1 MNNNWPVKKLEAYVV
16 GAFLLLFAFLFF
28 SKSQFT
34 ESLTSLIL
42 LVVLLKIDELRK
54 IILRD
59 GGLEANFENL
69 KEGKIKE
76 DLQENREITSQEN
89 IKYYKNLEN
98 MIIKKV
104 HEEIGGELKAGVT
117 FVYGVPDKPE
127 FQYIPDG
134 VIRKGDEL
142 IFIEIK
148 HIIDP
153 KLAKDIIGKALH
165 NLQHVITK
173 LKPSTGGKL
182 KAKLVIASRMEI
194 DTSEISLPDDIEIQ
208 VIKL

>member
-1 MNNNWPVKKLEAYVV
+1 MNWPIKKLEVYVV
-16 GAFLLLFAFLFF
+16 GSLLILFSFLFF
-28 SKSQFT
+28 SKSHFT
-34 ESLTSLIL
+34 ESLISLIL

-54 IILRD
+54 IMLRD
-59 GGLEANFENL
+59 GGLEASFENF
-69 KEGKIKE
+69 KEEKIKE
-76 DLQENREITSQEN
+76 DLKENKEIMSQDN

-98 MIIKKV
+98 LIIKKV

-117 FVYGVPDKPE
+117 FVYGTPEKPE

-134 VIRKGDEL
+134 VIRKGDEI

-153 KLAKDIIGKALH
+153 KLAKDIIGKALQ

-173 LKPSTGGKL
+173 LKPSAGGKL
-182 KAKLVIASRMEI
+182 KAKLIIASRI
-194 DTSEISLPDDIEIQ
+194 DFDTSGISLPNDVEIQ
-208 VIKL
+208 VIKI